1 MKLKAIVDTVLKKRP
16 VQSTELSNDD
26 KFDFKESDILE
37 IELFSKAESGH
48 LKVVLANEIKGSKD
62 WFVFERHISIAG
74 HLKIGVQGADSAI
87 NVNSDLIVG
96 GATRLLGGTKPAYWG
111 RYFSGLDFFG
121 FGEYKKREENN
132 ILRRNNIRVLPIG
145 RFTTR
150 VGLGQ
155 REGEI
160 DGKDQAEDFL
170 VTFGENY
177 LQSQGGEF
185 YFFLDVEPS
194 DPLSTEYY
202 LGWSKAVI
210 ASSSTIRILP
220 CIYLG
225 SQDDETSN
233 ALKKAMNKGAECQGL
248 WIARFDDRF
257 RTSNIPIPPLEFDAS
272 KAKPKTDVPCP
283 VLFWQY
289 AGEIGMRNDFDFN
302 VSNPDVNFDALL
314 KRLVLPQ
321 AV

>member
-16 VQSTELSNDD
+16 IQSTELSNDE

-37 IELFSKAESGH
+37 IEEFSKAQFGH
-48 LKVVLANEIKGSKD
+48 LKIVLANPIKGSKD

-74 HLKIGVQGADSAI
+74 NLNIGVQGADSAI

-96 GATRLLGGTKPAYWG
+96 GATRLLGGAKPAYWG
-111 RYFSGLDFFG
+111 RYFSGTDFSG
-121 FGEYKKREENN
+121 FGEYKRREENN

-150 VGLGQ
+150 VGFGE
-155 REGEI
+155 REGDI
-160 DGKDQAEDFL
+160 DGTDQALDFL
-170 VTFGENY
+170 ATFGEDY

-210 ASSSTIRILP
+210 ASSPKIKMLP
-220 CIYLG
+220 GVYLG
-225 SQDDETSN
+225 SQDDQTSTS
-233 ALKKAMNKGAECQGL
+233 LKQAMNRGAECHGL
-248 WIARFDDRF
+248 WIARFDNRF
-257 RTSNIPIPPLEFDAS
+257 RTPSIPIPPLEFDAF
-272 KAKPKTDVPCP
+272 KAQPNTDVPCP

-289 AGEIGMRNDFDFN
+289 AGEIGTRNDFDFN
-302 VSNPDVNFDALL
+302 VSNPDVDFNALL

-321 AV
+321 AI